1 MSVETGRQTEA
12 EFLDLINSVL
22 DPDTRRRY
30 GERSAVVKC
39 ASALGILTSSA
50 VRLDEQER
58 IVWKTDPE
66 EVRRRLDFV
75 TRMKKTRHLSFFDAI
90 NLYFT
95 QAPRPEATGQHKGPG
110 PG

>member
-1 MSVETGRQTEA
+1 MSIETGRQTEA
-12 EFLDLINSVL
+12 EFLALINSVL

-30 GERSAVVKC
+30 GERNAVAKC

-50 VRLDEQER
+50 VALDEQER

-75 TRMKKTRHLSFFDAI
+75 NRMRETRQLSFFDAI

-95 QAPRPEATGQHKGPG
+95 SMQGPHLTAS
-110 PG
+110 PP